1 MKMASDN
8 NKLVGFINKE
18 TFETLDT
25 EQKLKLIY
33 GILLEIQKEMKR
45 KKRVDK
51 FFSFIGGLGGGFLFW
66 LSMKL
71 NKMFNF

>member
-1 MKMASDN
+1 MKMASNN
-8 NKLVGFINKE
+8 NKLIGFINKE

-45 KKRVDK
+45 KKRADK

-71 NKMFNF
+71 NKLFNF